1 MATDL
6 LETASNGADC
16 KGQEIMDEDKL
27 LEEALEAELSKIHI
41 PASETEESE
50 EEELEESEEDT
61 LIESDSDADD
71 FPTSVLCYL
80 DQIKQRGETAEK
92 MILQDLEQLEYV
104 DHSVQNCSES
114 EMLLALASEFG
125 EDHLNMKER
134 ILAQIEEEE
143 QKKDVELQKNIDTDV
158 QLKKTDQPLEDKDIS
173 DNEDVITYKCKE
185 VEERCQLTLQQ
196 WEVEEKRLQKIK
208 LAELME
214 QREKEKKQVEEE
226 EERAK
231 SRQKQFVENLEKLTV
246 ERQEQQAKLEK
257 KIKQN
262 QEALTKELKHHEAL
276 IQSLQM
282 KLDEERRIFEE
293 QQDKERKRV
302 EELRYRAATTIQ
314 ARFRT
319 FLTLKKYFPILKEK
333 QDERKRRED
342 LQLKMAQERKDF
354 EEKIKKKLQEQ
365 SRVEQEETKKQ
376 EEAERLQRE
385 EQKQRR
391 IEYEKKK
398 EQERQRLEKEKQM
411 RVKNLQEEE
420 KQKELQKKKKEEE
433 QKEAEEK
440 LLKEKTNECME
451 QTEEKTE
458 KKVVLQ
464 LLEEVPATSSMK
476 ENETFKYND
485 NVYVHMNE
493 NICLPSNTRDNSP
506 INPSKIE
513 GQSTAARASYAKVEK
528 KLPAEEV
535 MESKTANTLTIE
547 SNVIVPQNNILQE
560 VIPYTVADTFPGK
573 LSGDSQSVLNNSEDK
588 LRSEAQI
595 AADELI
601 ENMDVSFQNAF
612 TRELALPDHLEQKRL
627 HWMKTC
633 IPWSKIFNENKKKK
647 VKQQVKLRSNPV
659 SRLPTLSPE
668 AILRSGV
675 WTSLQQVTTVTLQD
689 LPGCSLSTLSQ
700 CPRLKSLILR
710 NCQLETL
717 EGVND
722 CKGLQY
728 IDVQKNNIKNI
739 HGLELEDL
747 CVLLLSHNQITSL
760 HGLEKCSSLR
770 IFELSY
776 NNITRIGGLESLKK
790 LQRLVVDHNQLI
802 STKGLSETPTL
813 LYLDCSFNHLS
824 SIKGIDNCGLLQT
837 LKLQSNNLSELPRF
851 ENHVLLS
858 DLYLDDN
865 SISTLKELSNYWL
878 PMLQHLSVS
887 QNSLTQ
893 LTDMSDFQMLQG
905 LNISNNR
912 LSDLNSL
919 LLCLNGCH
927 SLQELT
933 LDENPFQRES
943 GWRCSILKVLPNL
956 QVVDG
961 GRVTS
966 IDDASAERLS
976 KPSAG
981 SFLALC
987 QTQLQEIE
995 LLHRRHKTELDR
1007 SNLLEIADAYLHH
1020 CEELMHLAEE
1030 CRYAH
1035 EYGELCTAEEKEH
1048 PNSPVD
1054 DEFCFGKQHK
1064 NLTINCIKVNSQN
1077 TDHVMDCDE
1086 VLTPIT
1092 HIYGKRNQNDYLRTA
1107 SHDSQDHDPR
1117 LFANLKQTSFSL
1129 QEFRMRKG
1137 QIQPKSNRMAS
1148 ESQND
1153 ASLKGR
1159 HEQQISEDYIKNY
1172 AAIVLQ
1178 SHWRGYIIRRDIHKY
1193 SVLHNAASLI
1203 QTAWVDYCNRK
1214 KVAFQHSAG
1223 KLPEK
1228 WKLFDDSDESRNRA
1242 TIIIQA
1248 HWRGCLLRKKLSRA
1262 LAAVLTEEED
1272 DFEEVNLNEFL
1283 FDEATMDKD
1292 WIKLDPGV
1300 SSQTLPLP
1308 KSDLQQKALAHYAP
1322 DSPTL
1327 PGQPQ
1332 LAWQG
1337 DDMNTVEKI
1346 EYPSSSPLQLHSPSR
1361 TLSAFSES
1369 TSCGKQSFMSE
1380 KEEKISLEWGFKY
1393 VHTAQLMLKR
1403 AQKMKSKK
1411 AEAKKLQDPLVRLAL
1426 FKNKKSKYLPTESSK
1441 KIQASVKYFNVPEEF
1456 SHQDTTSVELQPTS
1470 RELTYQWLHTQIANY
1485 EETNPRN
1492 KKHHHF
1498 LPEMDPEVLNGG
1510 RVQLMAS
1517 PIGREIPDLGLLS
1530 VTSGNAITRQDNRVE
1545 VSHWHSSGSAKA
1557 TVPPKTGSKRLKHE
1571 RISFRDNQVRLSTGW
1586 GTGKRREKS
1595 S

>member
-1 MATDL
+1 
-6 LETASNGADC
+6 
-16 KGQEIMDEDKL
+16 MDEDKL

-41 PASETEESE
+41 PASEIEESE
-50 EEELEESEEDT
+50 EEELEESEEDI
-61 LIESDSDADD
+61 LIESDPDADD
-71 FPTSVLCYL
+71 VPTSVLCYF
-80 DQIKQRGETAEK
+80 DQIKQRGETVEK

-114 EMLLALASEFG
+114 ERLLALASEFG

-143 QKKDVELQKNIDTDV
+143 QKKDMELQKNIDADV
-158 QLKKTDQPLEDKDIS
+158 QVKKTDQPLEDEEIS
-173 DNEDVITYKCKE
+173 DNEDFITSKCKE
-185 VEERCQLTLQQ
+185 VEECCHLTLQQ
-196 WEVEEKRLQKIK
+196 WEAEEKRLQKTK
-208 LAELME
+208 LAELMD

-231 SRQKQFVENLEKLTV
+231 SRQKQFEEKLEKLTV
-246 ERQEQQAKLEK
+246 ERQEQRAKLEK

-262 QEALTKELKHHEAL
+262 QETLAKELKRHEAL

-302 EELRYRAATTIQ
+302 EELRYRAATSIQ

-319 FLTLKKYFPILKEK
+319 FLTLKKYSPILKEK
-333 QDERKRRED
+333 RDERKRRKD

-354 EEKIKKKLQEQ
+354 EEKIKKKLEEQ
-365 SRVEQEETKKQ
+365 SRVEQEERKKQ
-376 EEAERLQRE
+376 EEAVRLQRE

-420 KQKELQKKKKEEE
+420 KQKELQKKKREEE

-440 LLKEKTNECME
+440 LLKEKKNECIE

-464 LLEEVPATSSMK
+464 LLEEVTANSSMK
-476 ENETFKYND
+476 ENETFKDND

-493 NICLPSNTRDNSP
+493 NMCLPSNAQDNSL
-506 INPSKIE
+506 INPSKTE
-513 GQSTAARASYAKVEK
+513 GQCTAERASDAKMEK
-528 KLPAEEV
+528 KLPAEEIV
-535 MESKTANTLTIE
+535 KSETVNTLTIE

-560 VIPYTVADTFPGK
+560 VIPYAVGDTFPGK
-573 LSGDSQSVLNNSEDK
+573 LSGDSQSVLNNNEDK
-588 LRSEAQI
+588 LQNEAQI

-601 ENMDVSFQNAF
+601 ENMDVSLQNTF
-612 TRELALPDHLEQKRL
+612 TRGLALPDHLEQKRL

-647 VKQQVKLRSNPV
+647 VKQQVKLRNNPV
-659 SRLPTLSPE
+659 SRLPVLSPE
-668 AILRSGV
+668 TILHSGV

-689 LPGCSLSTLSQ
+689 LPGCSLNTLSQ

-710 NCQLETL
+710 NCQLDTL
-717 EGVND
+717 EGVNN
-722 CKGLQY
+722 CKGLKY

-747 CVLLLSHNQITSL
+747 CVLLLSNNQITSL

-770 IFELSY
+770 ILELSH

-813 LYLDCSFNHLS
+813 LYFDCSFNHLS

-851 ENHVLLS
+851 GNHVLLR

-865 SISTLKELSNYWL
+865 SISTLKELSDYWL

-887 QNSLTQ
+887 QNSLMQ
-893 LTDMSDFQMLQG
+893 LTDMSDFKMLQR

-933 LDENPFQRES
+933 LDENPFQQES

-987 QTQLQEIE
+987 QTQLQDIE

-1007 SNLLEIADAYLHH
+1007 SNSLEIADAHLRH

-1035 EYGELCTAEEKEH
+1035 EYGELCAIEEKKH
-1048 PNSPVD
+1048 SNSPVD
-1054 DEFCFGKQHK
+1054 EEFCFGKQHK
-1064 NLTINCIKVNSQN
+1064 NLTVNCIKVKSQS
-1077 TDHVMDCDE
+1077 TDHAMDCDE
-1086 VLTPIT
+1086 VLTPVT
-1092 HIYGKRNQNDYLRTA
+1092 HIYGKRNQNDYLHTA
-1107 SHDSQDHDPR
+1107 SHVSQDYDPR
-1117 LFANLKQTSFSL
+1117 PFANLKQTDFSL

-1137 QIQPKSNRMAS
+1137 QNQPKSNRIAS
-1148 ESQND
+1148 GSQND

-1159 HEQQISEDYIKNY
+1159 REQQISEDYIKNY

-1203 QTAWVDYCNRK
+1203 QTAWRDYCNRK

-1223 KLPEK
+1223 KPPEK
-1228 WKLFDDSDESRNRA
+1228 WKLFDDSDESRNKA
-1242 TIIIQA
+1242 IIIIQA

-1272 DFEEVNLNEFL
+1272 DFEEVNLNDFV
-1283 FDEATMDKD
+1283 FDEATLDKD
-1292 WIKLDPGV
+1292 WIKLDPWV

-1308 KSDLQQKALAHYAP
+1308 KSDLQQKALAHYAH
-1322 DSPTL
+1322 DSPAL
-1327 PGQPQ
+1327 PRQPQ

-1337 DDMNTVEKI
+1337 DDVNTVEKI
-1346 EYPSSSPLQLHSPSR
+1346 EYPSSSTLQLHSSSR

-1380 KEEKISLEWGFKY
+1380 KEEKISLEWGFKD

-1411 AEAKKLQDPLVRLAL
+1411 AEAKKLQDPLARLAL
-1426 FKNKKSKYLPTESSK
+1426 FKNKKNKYLPTKSSK
-1441 KIQASVKYFNVPEEF
+1441 KIQASVKYFNVPEEL
-1456 SHQDTTSVELQPTS
+1456 SHQDMTSVELQPTS

-1530 VTSGNAITRQDNRVE
+1530 VTSGNAINRQDNRVE

-1557 TVPPKTGSKRLKHE
+1557 TVPPRTGSKPLKHE